1 MLHFCNKLKGGL
13 IILAMNIFLAVALPC
28 EAKPLVAHF
37 GLKKD
42 TTVRAF
48 AMYRNEAVYLTVTGP
63 GKSAMAAGL
72 AYTQAVS
79 AGLENALFVNVGVA
93 GHRTHDIGSA
103 WTINKISDADTG
115 RNHYP
120 MPIYGLP
127 CAATSLLTSSKPQ
140 FDYNH
145 EHLCDMEASAFFE
158 TAARF
163 STGELI
169 QCLKI
174 VSDNRSEPGH
184 NLDPKV
190 IEKLIRDNIGL
201 LDLLLDKLK
210 ERATLVNS
218 PEAPNFEYWI
228 RQYRFTV
235 SEQNRLKNLLSRFS
249 VLTGKSLESTGLE
262 MVKSGK
268 DLLAALEGQLDK
280 IKYEL

>member
-1 MLHFCNKLKGGL
+1 
-13 IILAMNIFLAVALPC
+13 MNIFLAVALPC

-37 GLKKD
+37 GLKKN

-79 AGLENALFVNVGVA
+79 AGLENALFINVGVA
-93 GHRTHDIGSA
+93 GHRTHEIGSA

-115 RNHYP
+115 RNYYP

-127 CAATSLLTSSKPQ
+127 CPATSLLTGSKPQ

-169 QCLKI
+169 QSLKV
-174 VSDNRSEPGH
+174 VSDNRLEPER

-190 IEKLIRDNIGL
+190 VEKLIRDNIGL
-201 LDLLLDKLK
+201 LGLLLDKLK
-210 ERATLVNS
+210 ERAKLVNS
-218 PEAPNFEYWI
+218 PEAPGLEDWI

-235 SEQNRLKNLLSRFS
+235 SEQNRLNNLLLRFS
-249 VLTGKSLESTGLE
+249 VLTGKCLEPVDSGT
-262 MVKSGK
+262 VKSGQE
-268 DLLAALEGQLDK
+268 LLAALENRLST

>member
-1 MLHFCNKLKGGL
+1 MV
-13 IILAMNIFLAVALPC
+13 ANIFLAVALPC
-28 EAKPLVAHF
+28 EAKSLVAHF

-48 AMYRNEAVYLTVTGP
+48 AMYRNEAMCLTVTGP

-72 AYTQAVS
+72 AFTQAVS
-79 AGLENALFVNVGVA
+79 ASPKNALFINVGIA
-93 GHRTHDIGSA
+93 GHQTHGIGSA

-115 RNHYP
+115 RNYYP
-120 MPIYGLP
+120 MPVYGLP
-127 CAATSLLTSSKPQ
+127 CAATSLLTASKPQ
-140 FDYNH
+140 FDYSH

-174 VSDNRSEPGH
+174 VSDNQSEPGH
-184 NLDPKV
+184 KLDPKCV
-190 IEKLIRDNIGL
+190 EKLIRDNICL
-201 LDLLLDKLK
+201 LDLLLDKLE
-210 ERATLVNS
+210 ERAKLVS
-218 PEAPNFEYWI
+218 RSEVPGFDCLV

-249 VLTGKSLESTGLE
+249 VLTDKGIEAVDFGK
-262 MVKSGK
+262 VKSGK
-268 DLLAALEGQLDK
+268 ELLAALESRLGS

>member
-1 MLHFCNKLKGGL
+1 M
-13 IILAMNIFLAVALPC
+13 IILAVNIFLAVALPC

-37 GLKKD
+37 GLKKN
-42 TTVRAF
+42 TTMHAF
-48 AMYRNEAVYLTVTGP
+48 TIYCNEAVYLTVTGP

-93 GHRTHDIGSA
+93 GHRMHDIGSA

-115 RNHYP
+115 RNYYP

-127 CAATSLLTSSKPQ
+127 CATTSLLTASKPQ

-169 QCLKI
+169 QCLKV
-174 VSDNRSEPGH
+174 VSDNRLEPGR

-190 IEKLIRDNIGL
+190 VEKLIRDNIGL
-201 LDLLLDKLK
+201 LDLLLEKLE
-210 ERATLVNS
+210 ERAKLVNS
-218 PEAPNFEYWI
+218 PEVPNFEYWI
-228 RQYRFTV
+228 QQYRFTV

-249 VLTGKSLESTGLE
+249 VLTGKSLEPADFGT
-262 MVKSGK
+262 VKSGK
-268 DLLAALEGQLDK
+268 ELLAALESRLST
-280 IKYEL
+280 IKYEF

>member
-1 MLHFCNKLKGGL
+1 M
-13 IILAMNIFLAVALPC
+13 AANIFFAVALPC

-42 TTVRAF
+42 TAVRAF
-48 AMYRNEAVYLTVTGP
+48 AMYRNESIYLTVTGP

-79 AGLENALFVNVGVA
+79 ACLENALFINVGVA

-103 WTINKISDADTG
+103 WTINKVSDADTG
-115 RNHYP
+115 RNYYP
-120 MPIYGLP
+120 MPVYGLSCP
-127 CAATSLLTSSKPQ
+127 ATSLLTGSKPQ

-169 QCLKI
+169 QCLKV
-174 VSDNRSEPGH
+174 VSDNRLEPGR

-190 IEKLIRDNIGL
+190 VEQLIGNNIGL
-201 LDLLLDKLK
+201 LGLLLDKLE
-210 ERATLVNS
+210 ERAKLVNL

-228 RQYRFTV
+228 RQYRFTI

-249 VLTGKSLESTGLE
+249 VLTGKSLEPADFGT
-262 MVKSGK
+262 VKSGK
-268 DLLAALEGQLDK
+268 ELLAALESRLDK
-280 IKYEL
+280 IKFEL

>member
-1 MLHFCNKLKGGL
+1 M
-13 IILAMNIFLAVALPC
+13 AANIFLAVALPC

-37 GLKKD
+37 GLKKHAA
-42 TTVRAF
+42 VRAF
-48 AMYRNEAVYLTVTGP
+48 AMYRNEAIYLTVTGP

-79 AGLENALFVNVGVA
+79 ASLENALFINVGVA
-93 GHRTHDIGSA
+93 GHQKHDIGSA

-115 RNHYP
+115 RNYYP
-120 MPIYGLP
+120 LPIYGLP
-127 CAATSLLTSSKPQ
+127 CAATSLLTASKPQ

-174 VSDNRSEPGH
+174 VSDNRSEPGR

-190 IEKLIRDNIGL
+190 VEKLIRDSIGL
-201 LDLLLDKLK
+201 LDLLLDKLE
-210 ERATLVNS
+210 ERARLVNS
-218 PEAPNFEYWI
+218 PEVPNFEGWV

-235 SEQNRLKNLLSRFS
+235 SEQNRLKNLLLRFS
-249 VLTGKSLESTGLE
+249 ALTGKSLEAVDFGT
-262 MVKSGK
+262 VKSGK
-268 DLLAALEGQLDK
+268 ELLAALESRLNT